1 MSNLRTIC
9 RPHTVFSSIACCCRD
24 RARSRSTV
32 TVRISIGNSNSK
44 PRLSSPSV
52 FSVWFDTSEVPRY
65 EPWLRLN
72 QRRTM
77 VRASNWSDARS
88 PYETLELERDA
99 DDEKIKVSY
108 RRLAKFY
115 HPDVYDGRGTLEEGE
130 TAEARFIKI
139 QAAYELL
146 MDGDKRKQ
154 YDTDNRVNP
163 LKLHEA
169 GAEAEAGA
177 RAGAGA
183 GERGYI
189 EAPNLGA
196 PRGASRR
203 RPWRDCLPPPSH
215 HPWPI
220 GAPARPVEGHRAKR
234 KPFEVKS
241 TLIGV
246 ESSLVRSVSKQISHS
261 HSPRRRLTVGSAFPT
276 RSGRVSDEIGAR
288 FRRASEKE
296 APIRGSQGDSPPLC
310 KIPATKL
317 GTDQGLLLTVLYNLL
332 VMASQAWMEWIMKK
346 RKAFDQRG
354 DMAIAAW
361 AEQQQRELNLR
372 ARRLSRSKTDP
383 EEERRILAKEKKASL
398 EKYNN
403 TLRRHT
409 LVLRRRDIMR
419 RKAEEE
425 KKKVI
430 GQLLAAEGLELETD
444 DDEAV

>member
-1 MSNLRTIC
+1 MSNLRTVC
-9 RPHTVFSSIACCCRD
+9 RPHTVFSSIAYCCRD
-24 RARSRSTV
+24 QARSRSTV
-32 TVRISIGNSNSK
+32 RVSIGNHNSK

-52 FSVWFDTSEVPRY
+52 FSVWFDSSEVPRD

-99 DDEKIKVSY
+99 DDEKIKVAY

-130 TAEARFIKI
+130 TAETRFIKI

-146 MDGDKRKQ
+146 MDDEKRKQ

-163 LKLHEA
+163 MK
-169 GAEAEAGA
+169 
-177 RAGAGA
+177 
-183 GERGYI
+183 
-189 EAPNLGA
+189 
-196 PRGASRR
+196 
-203 RPWRDCLPPPSH
+203 
-215 HPWPI
+215 
-220 GAPARPVEGHRAKR
+220 
-234 KPFEVKS
+234 
-241 TLIGV
+241 
-246 ESSLVRSVSKQISHS
+246 
-261 HSPRRRLTVGSAFPT
+261 
-276 RSGRVSDEIGAR
+276 
-288 FRRASEKE
+288 
-296 APIRGSQGDSPPLC
+296 
-310 KIPATKL
+310 
-317 GTDQGLLLTVLYNLL
+317 
-332 VMASQAWMEWIMKK
+332 ASQAWMEWIMKK

-361 AEQQQRELNLR
+361 AEQQQREMNLR

-383 EEERRILAKEKKASL
+383 EEVRRILAKEKKASL

-425 KKKVI
+425 KNKVI

-444 DDEAV
+444 DDEVV

>member
-163 LKLHEA
+163 LK
-169 GAEAEAGA
+169 
-177 RAGAGA
+177 
-183 GERGYI
+183 
-189 EAPNLGA
+189 
-196 PRGASRR
+196 
-203 RPWRDCLPPPSH
+203 
-215 HPWPI
+215 
-220 GAPARPVEGHRAKR
+220 
-234 KPFEVKS
+234 
-241 TLIGV
+241 
-246 ESSLVRSVSKQISHS
+246 
-261 HSPRRRLTVGSAFPT
+261 
-276 RSGRVSDEIGAR
+276 
-288 FRRASEKE
+288 
-296 APIRGSQGDSPPLC
+296 
-310 KIPATKL
+310 
-317 GTDQGLLLTVLYNLL
+317 
-332 VMASQAWMEWIMKK
+332 ASQAWMEWIMKK

-361 AEQQQRELNLR
+361 AEQQQREMNLR
-372 ARRLSRSKTDP
+372 ARRLSRSKIDP